1 MSISKLFAPK
11 NIRFAIYAGNSGF
24 SGMTICSDFIGYV
37 DAPTLGDAY
46 EAAHRYLANS
56 GYTGIVVREA

>member
-11 NIRFAIYAGNSGF
+11 NTRFAIYAGSPGF
-24 SGMTICSDFIGYV
+24 SGMTICSDFFGYV
-37 DAPTLGDAY
+37 DAPSLGVVFFSAQ
-46 EAAHRYLANS
+46 RFLANS

>member
-11 NIRFAIYAGNSGF
+11 NTRFAIYAGNPGF

-46 EAAHRYLANS
+46 EAAHFWPLS
-56 GYTGIVVREA
+56 CS

>member
-1 MSISKLFAPK
+1 MFNHHVQK
-11 NIRFAIYAGNSGF
+11 NTHFAIYAGNPGF
-24 SGMTICSDFIGYV
+24 SGMVICSDFVGYV
-37 DAPTLGDAY
+37 DAPTLCDAY